1 MTTRRLLPRSAIEY
15 GLALVPWKREPF
27 LRDPP
32 LATTL
37 SPILDLD
44 GHRILAF
51 EFHWPQVA
59 HGILLDCF
67 RLLQDLLE
75 VRLPLRSVEATIVL
89 LPICRGH
96 DCRGEGLPSS
106 FRRGVTLHAALL
118 AGHMLPQ
125 LVPSAFLAPLRSLLL
140 DGCRQSTPGC
150 GELIDPRTAAAS
162 RSPIRARPGGLPV
175 ALTDLCSLHSILEI
189 GPLPTADGG
198 AMRTALLAADIG
210 ATRSG
215 RVPAVAC
222 GSCLLL
228 EHVFS
233 I

>member
-27 LRDPP
+27 FRDPP

-51 EFHWPQVA
+51 EFHGPQVA

-89 LPICRGH
+89 PICRGH

-118 AGHMLPQ
+118 ASHMLPQ

-140 DGCRQSTPGC
+140 GGCRQSTPRC
-150 GELIDPRTAAAS
+150 SELIGPRTVAAS
-162 RSPIRARPGGLPV
+162 RSPVRARPGGLPV

-189 GPLPTADGG
+189 CPLSTADGG
-198 AMRTALLAADIG
+198 AMRTALLAAGIG

-228 EHVFS
+228 KHVFS